1 MRAVIGDQGYLKRPF
16 HFGFAGYE
24 FTTRMWACFR
34 KLYMTPK
41 IKITFHE
48 EIAQRRSGVPEKAFD
63 LGPFG
68 FAGYEF
74 TTRGPLFQM
83 VEQKENIFSFFFL
96 LPD

>member
-1 MRAVIGDQGYLKRPF
+1 MRRSLRGDKGYLKRP
-16 HFGFAGYE
+16 
-24 FTTRMWACFR
+24 
-34 KLYMTPK
+34 
-41 IKITFHE
+41 
-48 EIAQRRSGVPEKAFD
+48 FD

-83 VEQKENIFSFFFL
+83 VEQKENICFVFFL